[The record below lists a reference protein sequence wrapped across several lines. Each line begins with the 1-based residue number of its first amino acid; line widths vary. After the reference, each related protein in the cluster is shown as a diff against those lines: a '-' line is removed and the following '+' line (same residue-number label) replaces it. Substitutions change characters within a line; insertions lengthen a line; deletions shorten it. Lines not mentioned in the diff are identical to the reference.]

1 MTGRSAPFA
10 RERYRLGDLELGPL
24 GDDVGEIAERL
35 AGIDPWARIGRTA
48 EAFALAM
55 TRPSPGAHRFAL
67 RRDGRSVG
75 WLALRWPFMRG
86 PYIETIAIFPEAQG
100 LGLARRV
107 VGWIEAEVADEASNV
122 WLCVT
127 EWNDR
132 ARAVYAALG
141 FVEIGPIP
149 DLVAE
154 GQSEIFMR
162 RPFAPP
168 RG

>member
-1 MTGRSAPFA
+1 MAYDSVFKPGLFAGQTILVTGGGSGIGAA
-10 RERYRLGDLELGPL
+10 
-24 GDDVGEIAERL
+24 IAAGL
-35 AGIDPWARIGRTA
+35 AAIDPWARIGRTA
-48 EAFALAM
+48 SAFEAAI

-67 RRDGRSVG
+67 RRAGRPIG
-75 WLALRWPFMRG
+75 YLALRWPFMRG
-86 PYIETIAIFPEAQG
+86 PYIETIAVFPEAQG
-100 LGLARRV
+100 RGLARRIV
-107 VGWIEAEVADEASNV
+107 DWMADEVAGEAANI

-127 EWNDR
+127 DWNAP
-132 ARAVYAALG
+132 ARAAYAALG